1 MTSFAALLFRRS
13 MSGTGKWGS
22 VVTAIIPM
30 LGAAAAYAAEK
41 PPLTGPEL
49 LELLGNGLSVTAI
62 DMNGGKNFTGKVT
75 YVSGG
80 SLSGTITF
88 TGKQPVPIS
97 GTWKVEGGKLCRTI
111 VPLQPQQVCET
122 WVRSGNK
129 EVTIRVGNGDVGVS
143 RWQ

>member
-13 MSGTGKWGS
+13 MNGACKWAS
-22 VVTAIIPM
+22 VVMVVFLMI
-30 LGAAAAYAAEK
+30 GAAASYAAEK
-41 PPLTGPEL
+41 TPLTGAEL

-62 DMNGGKNFTGKVT
+62 DMNGGKNFTGQVT

-80 SLSGTITF
+80 KLSGSITF
-88 TGKQPVPIS
+88 TGKPPVAIS
-97 GTWKVEGGKLCRTI
+97 GTWKVEGGRLCRTI

-129 EVTIRVGNGDVGVS
+129 EVTIRVGNGDVGVN

>member
-1 MTSFAALLFRRS
+1 
-13 MSGTGKWGS
+13 
-22 VVTAIIPM
+22 
-30 LGAAAAYAAEK
+30 
-41 PPLTGPEL
+41 
-49 LELLGNGLSVTAI
+49 
-62 DMNGGKNFTGKVT
+62 MNGGKNFTGKVT